1 MEWVLGK
8 VEHVFPNIFQME
20 LGAGGEKKKK
30 VANRNR
36 MESAV
41 ANKFMTS
48 LLFALPGFQEPLLA
62 SLSVERRRLV
72 ESGATSLFKGSLIA
86 SGATSKGHRG
96 SRQLLRRRKVPQ
108 TET

>member
-1 MEWVLGK
+1 MDWVLGK

-20 LGAGGEKKKK
+20 LGAGGKKKK

-48 LLFALPGFQEPLLA
+48 LLFALLDFQEPPLA
-62 SLSVERRRLV
+62 
-72 ESGATSLFKGSLIA
+72 A
-86 SGATSKGHRG
+86 
-96 SRQLLRRRKVPQ
+96 
-108 TET
+108 